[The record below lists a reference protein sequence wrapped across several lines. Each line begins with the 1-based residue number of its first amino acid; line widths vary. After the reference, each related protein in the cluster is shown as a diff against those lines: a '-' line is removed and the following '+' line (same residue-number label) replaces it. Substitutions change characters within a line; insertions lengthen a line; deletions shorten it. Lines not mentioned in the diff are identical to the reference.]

1 VTSIAFNIALQ
12 AEILG
17 DNTDYKSKCA
27 FGSFQ
32 SQRRFDLV
40 TAFTI
45 VNFKMHLWR
54 ILKYNWYKM
63 QIHAALPIEVK
74 YTEQGLLTIGNIR
87 QEVEFVGAIGKL
99 HLINTRPELAKW
111 FAGVLMGMVVVFL
124 YIFIMFRRFIGNV
137 YRGIVFERFNIR
149 MLQNIAYG
157 LAALWIFS
165 AVYSSLFYFYVAKN
179 LTFEHLEVSGSFE
192 SYDFILIAA
201 LMLWVLSH
209 IFMHGVRLQEDQKL
223 TV

>member
-1 VTSIAFNIALQ
+1 MGLPV
-12 AEILG
+12 E
-17 DNTDYKSKCA
+17 
-27 FGSFQ
+27 
-32 SQRRFDLV
+32 
-40 TAFTI
+40 
-45 VNFKMHLWR
+45 VN
-54 ILKYNWYKM
+54 
-63 QIHAALPIEVK
+63 
-74 YTEQGLLTIGNIR
+74 YTETGLLTIGNIN
-87 QEVEFVGAIGKL
+87 QEVEFVDAIGKL
-99 HLINTRPELAKW
+99 HLIDTSPELAKW

-137 YRGIVFERFNIR
+137 YRGLVFERFNIR